1 MKQEDLEIPLGK
13 RTKLYRALEILPGFL
28 SYMMI
33 ILLFLLSWVNPV
45 AGAIYLLAII
55 STTLMKAIAIAFR
68 TIQGSAMI
76 KRAKKVNWMGRL
88 EDLKSPSTKFIQL
101 EARRRKGLMAKV
113 WDDEYNFCEHL
124 ENLRLLKMGV
134 KECVNP
140 DEIYHAVIMVAYNE
154 GMEVLVPTVEAVLK
168 STFNPK
174 KIIFVFGYEERGGEK
189 MQQQAEEL
197 ARRYD
202 DKFYKFL
209 PVMHPKDL
217 KDEIV
222 GKGPN
227 LTYAGKFLSK
237 FIEQEKLAKDKIIV
251 TSLDS
256 DNRMNEQY
264 LACVA
269 YEFAVREDRQNVSYQ
284 PVSLFMNNLW
294 DAPAPMRVI
303 AISNSF
309 FNVIT
314 SMRPHALR
322 NFASH
327 SQPFSALSAMGFWSR
342 RTIVEDGHQFWR
354 SLFFFR
360 GKYEVV
366 SIKIPIYQDA
376 VIDANL
382 WKTLKA
388 QFVQLRRWDYGASDV
403 AYVGVRL
410 LDRKK
415 KVMPFWEL
423 LPKFLRL
430 LDGHVTLAALAPIV
444 TFGGWVPLVMNQNSR
459 GVLTHNLPNMVG
471 TIQLFA
477 SFGLMITILLSLRM
491 IPKRP
496 KKYSFFRTV
505 GMVVQWILIPVVSIV
520 YQSIAAFYSQT
531 RLLTGNYMEK
541 FDVTKKVVK
550 G

>member
-1 MKQEDLEIPLGK
+1 M
-13 RTKLYRALEILPGFL
+13 
-28 SYMMI
+28 
-33 ILLFLLSWVNPV
+33 
-45 AGAIYLLAII
+45 
-55 STTLMKAIAIAFR
+55 
-68 TIQGSAMI
+68 
-76 KRAKKVNWMGRL
+76 
-88 EDLKSPSTKFIQL
+88 
-101 EARRRKGLMAKV
+101 
-113 WDDEYNFCEHL
+113 
-124 ENLRLLKMGV
+124 
-134 KECVNP
+134 
-140 DEIYHAVIMVAYNE
+140 
-154 GMEVLVPTVEAVLK
+154 
-168 STFNPK
+168 
-174 KIIFVFGYEERGGEK
+174 
-189 MQQQAEEL
+189 
-197 ARRYD
+197 
-202 DKFYKFL
+202 
-209 PVMHPKDL
+209 
-217 KDEIV
+217 
-222 GKGPN
+222 
-227 LTYAGKFLSK
+227 
-237 FIEQEKLAKDKIIV
+237 
-251 TSLDS
+251 
-256 DNRMNEQY
+256 
-264 LACVA
+264 
-269 YEFAVREDRQNVSYQ
+269 
-284 PVSLFMNNLW
+284 
-294 DAPAPMRVI
+294 
-303 AISNSF
+303 
-309 FNVIT
+309 
-314 SMRPHALR
+314 
-322 NFASH
+322 
-327 SQPFSALSAMGFWSR
+327 
-342 RTIVEDGHQFWR
+342 EDGHQFWR